1 MSSVNSW
8 EYPRPFQGVHEVKTI
23 FIIMSRLFAFSY
35 CVDICTDDAKA
46 MVGALRAP
54 GARIQEVVARIVVFF
69 LKVNFLEK

>member
-1 MSSVNSW
+1 MWSVNSW

-46 MVGALRAP
+46 MVGTLLALRAS
-54 GARIQEVVARIVVFF
+54 IQEVVALVVFLF
-69 LKVNFLEK
+69 